1 MVGFETI
8 LSHVGFHSVY
18 EKNIKEAVDVASEH
32 GFSSVQIDATIPR
45 FFPEAYDS
53 RDRRTVRRYAEEK
66 GVAIKV
72 HAPTEDF
79 SLQTLHAGAQKA
91 IISRFKEVIDFGCDL
106 DAKIVTIHAGAVP
119 VFTIPGKG
127 HEPIDVSFP
136 ELHEKVLKAALEEL
150 SDYAGDRT
158 FLCIENSPFTNVVIQ
173 VLSDMFNK
181 DCNLFLAWDLA
192 KMYRSDGTV
201 NSDVENFFENH
212 IDKVRECHL
221 HDRTAEHSHQ
231 IIGQGFVDFRHYIGL
246 LSEYPVEYTIE
257 VRPIENA
264 VKSFAALKKILGNSD

>member
-1 MVGFETI
+1 MVGFETAS
-8 LSHVGFHSVY
+8 SHVGFHSVY
-18 EKNIKEAVDVASEH
+18 EKNIKEAINLACEH
-32 GFSSVQIDATIPR
+32 GFSAVQIDATVPQ
-45 FFPEAYDS
+45 FFPEKYGP
-53 RDRRTVRRYAEEK
+53 RDRQAVRRYAEEK

-72 HAPTEDF
+72 HAPTENF
-79 SLQTLHAGAQKA
+79 SLQTLHAGVQKA

-106 DAKIVTIHAGAVP
+106 GAKIVTIHTGAVP

-127 HEPIDVSFP
+127 HVPIDVSFP
-136 ELHEKVLKAALEEL
+136 ELHVKVLRTALEEL

-158 FLCIENSPFTNVVIQ
+158 FLCIENSPFTDVVMQ
-173 VLSDMFNK
+173 VVSAMLQD
-181 DCNLFLAWDLA
+181 DCKLFLTWDLA
-192 KMYRSDGTV
+192 KMYRNDGTV
-201 NSDVENFFENH
+201 NSDVESFFENH

-264 VKSFAALKKILGNSD
+264 VNSFAALKKILGNSD